1 MLVTVI
7 GQSVPTFF
15 LGLLLIYFFGV
26 QLGWLPVFGEGG
38 PRHLVLPTLTLMW
51 FPLARYTRLVRA
63 QVMEAINQDYV
74 RTARSKGLRE
84 RTVVMRHVL
93 RNALLPVVTVL
104 GVELGL
110 LIAGAVIVEAVFA
123 WQGFGTLV
131 LTAATNHDYPVVQ
144 AAGFLVGLTVSLA
157 AIVVDLAY
165 GIVDPRIRAG

>member
-1 MLVTVI
+1 
-7 GQSVPTFF
+7 
-15 LGLLLIYFFGV
+15 
-26 QLGWLPVFGEGG
+26 
-38 PRHLVLPTLTLMW
+38 
-51 FPLARYTRLVRA
+51 
-63 QVMEAINQDYV
+63 MEVINQDYV
-74 RTARSKGLRE
+74 RTARSKGLGE

-131 LTAATNHDYPVVQ
+131 LTAATNHDYPVLQ
-144 AAGFLVGLTVSLA
+144 AAGFLVGLTVSIA